1 MKSLQK
7 VDREKKKGKLKNTK
21 QVHFHF
27 MYVDNMAI
35 IPHLVHMKNYWKKS
49 KPPLWCIVGFIRVV

>member
-35 IPHLVHMKNYWKKS
+35 IPHLVQRWKIIEKN
-49 KPPLWCIVGFIRVV
+49 PNPLYDV